1 MQTGTEPHEKNARLK
16 HDRESA
22 VTHPPDLPA
31 LSSRKALLIIAFV
44 VIVLAVGGAISMF
57 SRMRATRALERE
69 TEIEAIPVVAM
80 VHPSTEAPDE
90 QLVLPASV
98 QAYEESP
105 IFARTNG
112 YLLRWNKDI
121 GSKVA
126 EGELLA
132 EIDSPEIDQELMQA
146 RATRQQV
153 AAQLDIAKVS
163 NERWQSLR
171 KTETVSQQEADM
183 QASNYQQA
191 VANLAAADAN
201 VRRLEEMESFKRV
214 YAPFSGV
221 VTKRNVDP
229 GALINAGSTGRPLFN
244 VARVDPLRVFTNVP
258 HAYPHPI
265 KVGMPAFLVVQEFSR
280 QKFTGTIARTAEAI
294 DPATRTL
301 LTEVD
306 VPNPDGKLL
315 PGTFGELHFKAA
327 NSAPKLTIPVNA
339 MLFRQEGPRVA
350 VVGPDS
356 KIHLRPIAIGRDY
369 GASLEVLEGVTV
381 EDRIVINPADSLQDG
396 QMVRVSENNPDGK
409 RS

>member
-69 TEIEAIPVVAM
+69 TEIEAILVVAM
-80 VHPSTEAPDE
+80 VHTSTEAPDE

-258 HAYPHPI
+258 QSYSPAI
-265 KVGMPAFLVVQEFSR
+265 KVGMPAFLVLQEFSG

>member
-258 HAYPHPI
+258 QSYAPAI
-265 KVGMPAFLVVQEFSR
+265 KVGMPAFLVLQEFSG

>member
-1 MQTGTEPHEKNARLK
+1 
-16 HDRESA
+16 
-22 VTHPPDLPA
+22 
-31 LSSRKALLIIAFV
+31 
-44 VIVLAVGGAISMF
+44 
-57 SRMRATRALERE
+57 
-69 TEIEAIPVVAM
+69 
-80 VHPSTEAPDE
+80 
-90 QLVLPASV
+90 
-98 QAYEESP
+98 
-105 IFARTNG
+105 
-112 YLLRWNKDI
+112 
-121 GSKVA
+121 
-126 EGELLA
+126 
-132 EIDSPEIDQELMQA
+132 
-146 RATRQQV
+146 
-153 AAQLDIAKVS
+153 
-163 NERWQSLR
+163 
-171 KTETVSQQEADM
+171 
-183 QASNYQQA
+183 
-191 VANLAAADAN
+191 
-201 VRRLEEMESFKRV
+201 
-214 YAPFSGV
+214 
-221 VTKRNVDP
+221 
-229 GALINAGSTGRPLFN
+229 
-244 VARVDPLRVFTNVP
+244 
-258 HAYPHPI
+258 
-265 KVGMPAFLVVQEFSR
+265 MPAFLVLQEFSG

>member
-214 YAPFSGV
+214 YAPFSGCC
-221 VTKRNVDP
+221 DE
-229 GALINAGSTGRPLFN
+229 AQCRPWR
-244 VARVDPLRVFTNVP
+244 A
-258 HAYPHPI
+258 H
-265 KVGMPAFLVVQEFSR
+265 
-280 QKFTGTIARTAEAI
+280 
-294 DPATRTL
+294 
-301 LTEVD
+301 
-306 VPNPDGKLL
+306 
-315 PGTFGELHFKAA
+315 
-327 NSAPKLTIPVNA
+327 
-339 MLFRQEGPRVA
+339 
-350 VVGPDS
+350 
-356 KIHLRPIAIGRDY
+356 
-369 GASLEVLEGVTV
+369 
-381 EDRIVINPADSLQDG
+381 
-396 QMVRVSENNPDGK
+396 
-409 RS
+409 